1 MRLALAFLI
10 GLAAPAAAQQA
21 CNTRDAMIAGL
32 TGLRWGERI
41 IGNGITP
48 SGELAELWANPASGS
63 WSFTFTRSD
72 GTTCLMA
79 FGEGFSPDALLP
91 VVVGDPA

>member
-21 CNTRDAMIAGL
+21 CDTRDATAALLAGKY
-32 TGLRWGERI
+32 GERI
-41 IGNGITP
+41 VGNGLTP